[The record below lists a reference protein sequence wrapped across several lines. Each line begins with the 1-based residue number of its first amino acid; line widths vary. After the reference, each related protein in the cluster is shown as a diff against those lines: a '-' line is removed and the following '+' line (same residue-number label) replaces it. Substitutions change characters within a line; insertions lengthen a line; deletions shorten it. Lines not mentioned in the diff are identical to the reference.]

1 MFEHQDGG
9 SVRLGKLDNP
19 ATDEVSNLLAQSM
32 HVVPEM
38 QIILLS
44 LGTDASRASVASN
57 LAQERLP
64 TTVDLCSVSEEP
76 GSKRRAVRSQD
87 GCDSQMTIKIHIDCT
102 DAYFRGVQLID
113 DFTRTF
119 ELSGDWGMQPP
130 GACLLDQRR
139 GSGIPSFR

>member
-1 MFEHQDGG
+1 
-9 SVRLGKLDNP
+9 
-19 ATDEVSNLLAQSM
+19 
-32 HVVPEM
+32 M

-44 LGTDASRASVASN
+44 LGTNASRASVAGN

-87 GCDSQMTIKIHIDCT
+87 GCDSQMTIKIHIDCS
-102 DAYFRGVQLID
+102 DAYFRGVQLFD

-119 ELSGDWGMQPP
+119 ELFGDWGMQPP
-130 GACLLDQRR
+130 GACLPDRALREAASHPFALSPHR
-139 GSGIPSFR
+139 LLLLLR